1 MLLPSTQVRVAQAER
16 AAAIASAVPAIDA
29 PSALARGEVRLLEL
43 LYSTGTNVPPI
54 RKQALDFGL
63 GLDAA
68 GQLEDANIASSSKLT
83 ESSISRFQ
91 SKLKVRNTE

>member
-1 MLLPSTQVRVAQAER
+1 MAKAEH
-16 AAAIASAVPAIDA
+16 AAVIASAVPVIHT
-29 PSALARGEVRLLEL
+29 PPALARGEVRLMEL

-68 GQLEDANIASSSKLT
+68 GQLEDAGITSSSKLT
-83 ESSISRFQ
+83 ESSVSTFQ
-91 SKLKVRNTE
+91 TKLKVRNNERCCVMMT